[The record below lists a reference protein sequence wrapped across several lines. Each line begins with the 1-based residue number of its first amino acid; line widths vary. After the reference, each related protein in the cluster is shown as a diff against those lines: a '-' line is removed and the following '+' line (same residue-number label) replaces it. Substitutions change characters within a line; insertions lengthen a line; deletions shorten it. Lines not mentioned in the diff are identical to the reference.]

1 MTHLIVGNE
10 GDLEHGIKYATK
22 VALNAG
28 HETEI
33 EFTFTSK
40 KLMQI
45 FAVNLFDTW
54 VTEQVPQDV
63 NLDLTFN
70 VPGLEED
77 DDDDT
82 ILQ

>member
-1 MTHLIVGNE
+1 
-10 GDLEHGIKYATK
+10 
-22 VALNAG
+22 
-28 HETEI
+28 
-33 EFTFTSK
+33 
-40 KLMQI
+40 MQI